1 MSEEYNHGSPKSG
14 YHQRSNLFLTP
25 LGSILHR
32 LLRGDSA
39 RIARKSIR
47 GEGNIF
53 QAEGATLSG
62 VELDIIGDRNRIIVG
77 EGCVMTNVRFRLR
90 GSDHLIELGKNCRV
104 SRAGTLWLEDH
115 HCEVRIGQNTTMVDV
130 SISVAEPHSKAL
142 IGEECM
148 FASDIEIRTSDAHSV
163 IDAASGERINLAEDV
178 TIGNHVWIASHSI
191 ILKGVNLGEN
201 SVVAAGAVITSSCPP
216 GSILAGNPARVIKT
230 GITWT
235 RERIIG

>member
-1 MSEEYNHGSPKSG
+1 MSEQYYQEPNT
-14 YHQRSNLFLTP
+14 LFL
-25 LGSILHR
+25 SIGRTLRR
-32 LLRGDSA
+32 LLRGGSA

-77 EGCVMTNVRFRLR
+77 EGCVLTNVRFRLR
-90 GSDHLIELGKNCRV
+90 GSDHLIEIGRNCRV
-104 SRAGTLWLEDH
+104 SRAGSFWLEDY
-115 HCEVRIGQNTTMVDV
+115 HCEVLIGQNTTMVDV
-130 SISVAEPHSKAL
+130 SISLGEPHSKAL
-142 IGEECM
+142 IGAECM

-163 IDAASGERINLAEDV
+163 IDTASGERINLAEDV

-191 ILKGVNLGEN
+191 ILQGEN
-201 SVVAAGAVITSSCPP
+201 SGEKSVVAAGAVVTNSCPP

>member
-1 MSEEYNHGSPKSG
+1 MSDEYN
-14 YHQRSNLFLTP
+14 QRTSLFFPP
-25 LGSILHR
+25 LRTILRR
-32 LLRGDSA
+32 LIRGGSA
-39 RIARKSIR
+39 RITRKSIR

-77 EGCVMTNVRFRLR
+77 EGCMLANVNFRLR
-90 GSDHLIELGKNCRV
+90 GSDHLIEIGKNCRV
-104 SRAGTLWLEDH
+104 SRAGTFWLEDH
-115 HCEVRIGQNTTMVDV
+115 HCEVRIGQNTTMVEV
-130 SISVAEPHSKAL
+130 SISLAESHSKAL
-142 IGEECM
+142 IGEGCM

-163 IDAASGERINLAEDV
+163 IDTASGERINLAEDV
-178 TIGNHVWIASHSI
+178 TISNHVWIASHSI
-191 ILKGVNLGEN
+191 ILKGVNIGEN
-201 SVVAAGAVITSSCPP
+201 SVVAAGAVVTSSCPP

>member
-1 MSEEYNHGSPKSG
+1 MSEQYYQQPNT
-14 YHQRSNLFLTP
+14 LFL
-25 LGSILHR
+25 SIGRTLRR
-32 LLRGDSA
+32 LLRGGSA

-77 EGCVMTNVRFRLR
+77 EGCVLTNVRFRLR
-90 GSDHLIELGKNCRV
+90 GSDHLIEIGRNCRV
-104 SRAGTLWLEDH
+104 SRAGSFWLEDH
-115 HCEVRIGQNTTMVDV
+115 HCEVLIGQNTTMVEV
-130 SISVAEPHSKAL
+130 SISLGEPYSKAL
-142 IGEECM
+142 IGAECM

-163 IDAASGERINLAEDV
+163 IDTASGERINLAEDV
-178 TIGNHVWIASHSI
+178 TISNHVWIASHSI
-191 ILKGVNLGEN
+191 ILKGVNIGEN
-201 SVVAAGAVITSSCPP
+201 SVVAAGAVVTSSCPP

>member
-1 MSEEYNHGSPKSG
+1 MSEDHNPNSRLIFP
-14 YHQRSNLFLTP
+14 P
-25 LGSILHR
+25 LGNILRR
-32 LLRGDSA
+32 LLQGGSTW
-39 RIARKSIR
+39 IARKSIR

-77 EGCVMTNVRFRLR
+77 EGCVLTNVRFRLR
-90 GSDHLIELGKNCRV
+90 GSDHIIEIGKNCRV
-104 SRAGTLWLEDH
+104 SCAGSFWLEDH
-115 HCEVRIGQNTTMVDV
+115 HGEVRIGQNTTMVEV
-130 SISVAEPHSKAL
+130 SISLAEPHSKAL

-163 IDAASGERINLAEDV
+163 IDTVSGERINLAEDV
-178 TIGNHVWIASHSI
+178 TIGDHVWIASHSI
-191 ILKGVNLGEN
+191 ILKGVNIGEN
-201 SVVAAGAVITSSCPP
+201 SVVAAGAVVTNSCLP

>member
-1 MSEEYNHGSPKSG
+1 MSDEYN
-14 YHQRSNLFLTP
+14 QRTSLFFPP
-25 LGSILHR
+25 LRTILRR
-32 LLRGDSA
+32 LIRGGSA
-39 RIARKSIR
+39 RITRKSIR

-77 EGCVMTNVRFRLR
+77 EGCVLDNVNFRLR
-90 GSDHLIELGKNCRV
+90 GSDHLIEIGKNCRV
-104 SRAGTLWLEDH
+104 SRAGTFWLEDH
-115 HCEVRIGQNTTMVDV
+115 HCEVRIGQNTTMVEV
-130 SISVAEPHSKAL
+130 SISLAESHSKAL
-142 IGEECM
+142 IGEGCM

-163 IDAASGERINLAEDV
+163 IDTASGERINLAEDV

-191 ILKGVNLGEN
+191 ILKGVNIGEN
-201 SVVAAGAVITSSCPP
+201 SVVAAGAVVTNSCPP